1 MQRGYFVEVPGGN
14 TSFARAELS
23 GLTMENKL
31 CSLTFLG
38 NSNLLFSE
46 RTSTSIVTALWKLH
60 LPYAIIFQF
69 VPPFLP
75 CSVFELF

>member
-1 MQRGYFVEVPGGN
+1 MMQRGYFVEVPGGD

-23 GLTMENKL
+23 GLTMEN
-31 CSLTFLG
+31 CSLAFLG
-38 NSNLLFSE
+38 NSDLLFSE

-60 LPYAIIFQF
+60 LPYAKIFQS

-75 CSVFELF
+75 YSVLELF